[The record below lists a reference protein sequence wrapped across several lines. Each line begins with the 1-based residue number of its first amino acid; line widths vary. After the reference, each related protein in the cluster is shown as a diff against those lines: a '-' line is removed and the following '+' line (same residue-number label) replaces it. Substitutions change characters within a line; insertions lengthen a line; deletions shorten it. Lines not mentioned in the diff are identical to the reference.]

1 MEKTMENTVLNTVV
15 KIAARNASIWH
26 ANRHLGI
33 GTATL
38 AKEHALSR
46 QRIKQ
51 IIAREEQKRQLALSV
66 LPPEARMPS

>member
-1 MEKTMENTVLNTVV
+1 MLRSGTR
-15 KIAARNASIWH
+15 IAIWESVQP
-26 ANRHLGI
+26 
-33 GTATL
+33 TL